1 MAEEKKKNE
10 AVELTDDDL
19 EQVDGGYVPFG
30 IQSSDDLIETVE
42 EEETFQSSKKTKRR
56 FS

>member
-30 IQSSDDLIETVE
+30 IQSSDDLIETAE